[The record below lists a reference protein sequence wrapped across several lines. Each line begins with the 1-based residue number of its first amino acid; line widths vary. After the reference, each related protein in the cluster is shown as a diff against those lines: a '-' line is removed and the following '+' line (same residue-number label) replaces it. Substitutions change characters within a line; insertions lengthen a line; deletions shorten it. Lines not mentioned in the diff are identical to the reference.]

1 MKDTAPVEYLTKRA
15 MAVMTAS
22 PEDRPSCV
30 GAHTFML
37 VRISDRGNR
46 WRCERCLRY
55 LDAPSTSSGP
65 QGSLF

>member
-1 MKDTAPVEYLTKRA
+1 MKDPAPDYLTKRA
-15 MAVMTAS
+15 LAVATA
-22 PEDRPSCV
+22 PHEDRPACV
-30 GAHTFML
+30 GAHAYML

-55 LDAPSTSSGP
+55 LDGPSTDTGP